1 MNLKQPKLSNWFKRS
16 ANNKQDS
23 SSDSE
28 DASEYVSSKDKAMYP
43 TPMAWTRVKDIKAAV
58 NQRVTIFDV
67 EEDLNADKTLKQIR
81 KSAV

>member
-16 ANNKQDS
+16 SNNRQEH

-28 DASEYVSSKDKAMYP
+28 DVSEYVLSKDKAMYA
-43 TPMAWTRVKDIKAAV
+43 TPMAWTRVKDLEVAV

-67 EEDLNADKTLKQIR
+67 EEDLKSDKILKQIR
-81 KSAV
+81 KGAV

>member
-1 MNLKQPKLSNWFKRS
+1 
-16 ANNKQDS
+16 
-23 SSDSE
+23 
-28 DASEYVSSKDKAMYP
+28 MYP